1 MTAPTT
7 IAAKLATD
15 SDALTAYARELAQ
28 GTVDVMGADDHSDYL
43 ADPAGW
49 EDGLSMQLGEAFTQ
63 DKIADESLQ
72 EEIQREYLSLITEI
86 LEAQT
91 AAPTKD
97 RPMTI
102 SSTIAADSAT
112 ARIVVDE
119 MTGDERQALIILDE
133 DALNAFLD
141 GSETE
146 DREDEI
152 RDCLIATYEEMGF
165 EVDFRRRVSGT
176 PSDDD
181 SRADDWNRALALV
194 SEKMG
199 L

>member
-1 MTAPTT
+1 
-7 IAAKLATD
+7 
-15 SDALTAYARELAQ
+15 
-28 GTVDVMGADDHSDYL
+28 
-43 ADPAGW
+43 
-49 EDGLSMQLGEAFTQ
+49 
-63 DKIADESLQ
+63 
-72 EEIQREYLSLITEI
+72 
-86 LEAQT
+86 
-91 AAPTKD
+91 
-97 RPMTI
+97 MTI
-102 SSTIAADSAT
+102 SSTIAADSATTTTT

-181 SRADDWNRALALV
+181 SQADDWNRALALV

>member
-1 MTAPTT
+1 MRPQPESENRREPRGLTHELRTVRALLPYIWPRGAVETKIRVVIAIVLL

-28 GTVDVMGADDHSDYL
+28 GTVDVMSADDHSDYL

-97 RPMTI
+97 QP
-102 SSTIAADSAT
+102 
-112 ARIVVDE
+112 
-119 MTGDERQALIILDE
+119 
-133 DALNAFLD
+133 
-141 GSETE
+141 
-146 DREDEI
+146 
-152 RDCLIATYEEMGF
+152 
-165 EVDFRRRVSGT
+165 
-176 PSDDD
+176 
-181 SRADDWNRALALV
+181 
-194 SEKMG
+194 
-199 L
+199 

>member
-1 MTAPTT
+1 MTISST

-43 ADPAGW
+43 AYPAGW

-72 EEIQREYLSLITEI
+72 EEIHREYHSLTTEI

-97 RPMTI
+97 QP
-102 SSTIAADSAT
+102 
-112 ARIVVDE
+112 
-119 MTGDERQALIILDE
+119 
-133 DALNAFLD
+133 
-141 GSETE
+141 
-146 DREDEI
+146 
-152 RDCLIATYEEMGF
+152 
-165 EVDFRRRVSGT
+165 
-176 PSDDD
+176 
-181 SRADDWNRALALV
+181 
-194 SEKMG
+194 
-199 L
+199 